1 MHTDTSATIFRRNA
15 VAIASS
21 FAPAERTHLGDG
33 CVTGS
38 IGTVTERQRW
48 QIEVRGAARRI
59 ESMHKT
65 LPMLAAAALL
75 LGSASIASAQQSN
88 PANPPTQVDEQ
99 DQPGPGQPTVRTQQR
114 PGAAG
119 QQGSGQQGAGQV
131 QGQTPATTGAATQGS
146 MDKGKTGFQNEPD
159 HTKKAAE

>member
-1 MHTDTSATIFRRNA
+1 
-15 VAIASS
+15 
-21 FAPAERTHLGDG
+21 
-33 CVTGS
+33 
-38 IGTVTERQRW
+38 
-48 QIEVRGAARRI
+48 
-59 ESMHKT
+59 MHKT
-65 LPMLAAAALL
+65 LPMIAAALL
-75 LGSASIASAQQSN
+75 LGSATIASAQQSN

-114 PGAAG
+114 PG
-119 QQGSGQQGAGQV
+119 QVPGQQGAGQV

>member
-1 MHTDTSATIFRRNA
+1 
-15 VAIASS
+15 
-21 FAPAERTHLGDG
+21 
-33 CVTGS
+33 
-38 IGTVTERQRW
+38 
-48 QIEVRGAARRI
+48 
-59 ESMHKT
+59 MHKT
-65 LPMLAAAALL
+65 LPMIAAAALL
-75 LGSASIASAQQSN
+75 FGSASIASAQQSN

-114 PGAAG
+114 P
-119 QQGSGQQGAGQV
+119 GQQGAGQV